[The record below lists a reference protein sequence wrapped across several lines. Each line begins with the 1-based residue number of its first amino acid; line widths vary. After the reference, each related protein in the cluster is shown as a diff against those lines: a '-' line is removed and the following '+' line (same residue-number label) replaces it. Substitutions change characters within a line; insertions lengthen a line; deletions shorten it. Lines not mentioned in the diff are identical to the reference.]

1 MRRLISYLL
10 VSVQFLCLLYLA
22 VTGPWIADGWLLVL
36 EGIGLLLGL
45 WAIFAMGV
53 SRVRVLPDVRPGAQL
68 VERGPYRWIRHPMYA
83 AVLLVALA
91 LVLNAPW
98 PGRWAA
104 LLVLA
109 LDLVVK
115 LHYEEGLLAAA
126 LPGYAAYRARTK
138 RLIPFVY

>member
-68 VERGPYRWIRHPMYA
+68 VLTSSTDGSPTPIDPQRIDVSQHVTCYR
-83 AVLLVALA
+83 
-91 LVLNAPW
+91 
-98 PGRWAA
+98 
-104 LLVLA
+104 
-109 LDLVVK
+109 VVFDV
-115 LHYEEGLLAAA
+115 E
-126 LPGYAAYRARTK
+126 
-138 RLIPFVY
+138 